1 MKAYIH
7 VFLKP
12 AVLDPQGQAI
22 TGALHNLGFAE
33 VKAARQGKMIE
44 VEIDETGLNDAQ
56 IADQLEAM
64 CDKLLA
70 NPVIED
76 YEIHFSLDDVSAVA

>member
-1 MKAYIH
+1 MMTAYIH

-33 VKAARQGKMIE
+33 VSGARQGKMIE
-44 VEIDETGLNDAQ
+44 VEIDDSGLTEEQ
-56 IADQLEAM
+56 VADKLEAM
-64 CDKLLA
+64 CADLLA

-76 YEIHFSLDDVSAVA
+76 YEIHFSKDTIAA

>member
-1 MKAYIH
+1 MMKAFIH
-7 VFLKP
+7 VYLKP

-33 VKAARQGKMIE
+33 VAGARQGKLIE
-44 VEIDETGLNDAQ
+44 VELDDSTLSEAEV
-56 IADQLEAM
+56 ADKLEKM
-64 CDKLLA
+64 CDELLA

-76 YEIHFSLDDVSAVA
+76 YEIHFSREDIAA

>member
-1 MKAYIH
+1 MMKAYIH
-7 VFLKP
+7 VYLKP

-33 VKAARQGKMIE
+33 VAGARQGKLIE
-44 VEIDETGLNDAQ
+44 VELDDATLSETE
-56 IADQLEAM
+56 IADKLEKM
-64 CDKLLA
+64 CEELLA

-76 YEIHFSLDDVSAVA
+76 YEIHFTREDIAA

>member
-22 TGALHNLGFAE
+22 TGALHNLGFE
-33 VKAARQGKMIE
+33 GVKGARQGKMIE
-44 VEIDETGLNDAQ
+44 VEIDEIGLSDEQ
-56 IADQLEAM
+56 VADQLEAM

-76 YEIHFSLDDVSAVA
+76 YEIHFSLDDVAAA

>member
-1 MKAYIH
+1 MMTAYIH

-22 TGALHNLGFAE
+22 TGALHNLGFDQ
-33 VKAARQGKMIE
+33 VKSARQGKMIE
-44 VEIDETGLNDAQ
+44 VEIDDAGLDDEQ
-56 IADQLEAM
+56 IADKLQSM

-76 YEIHFSLDDVSAVA
+76 YEIHFSLDDIAAA

>member
-1 MKAYIH
+1 MMKAFIH
-7 VFLKP
+7 VYLKP

-33 VKAARQGKMIE
+33 VAGARQGKLIE
-44 VEIDETGLNDAQ
+44 VELDDSALSEAEV
-56 IADQLEAM
+56 ADKLEKM
-64 CDKLLA
+64 CDELLA

-76 YEIHFSLDDVSAVA
+76 YEIHFSREDIAA

>member
-1 MKAYIH
+1 MMKAYVH

-22 TGALHNLGFAE
+22 TDALHNLGYAE
-33 VKAARQGKMIE
+33 VSGARQGKMIE
-44 VEIDETGLNDAQ
+44 VELDDTGLTASQ
-56 IADQLEAM
+56 IATKLEAM

-76 YEIHFSLDDVSAVA
+76 YEIHFSREDIVAA

>member
-1 MKAYIH
+1 MMKAYIH

-22 TGALHNLGFAE
+22 SGALHNLGFDE
-33 VKAARQGKMIE
+33 VKTARQGKMIE
-44 VEIDETGLNDAQ
+44 VELDDTNLNDDQ
-56 IADQLEAM
+56 IADKLESM
-64 CDKLLA
+64 CEKLLA

-76 YEIHFSLDDVSAVA
+76 YEIHYSLDDIAA